1 MSWTLF
7 ELNYKWFTSLCV
19 VVTSS
24 EVSLQGK
31 VSYLFSLSDLDFAL
45 IYLYLCI
52 SIDWFQI
59 WTDF

>member
-1 MSWTLF
+1 MSWTLS
-7 ELNYKWFTSLCV
+7 EHNYKWFASLCV

-45 IYLYLCI
+45 SFCFDLSRSMY
-52 SIDWFQI
+52 
-59 WTDF
+59 